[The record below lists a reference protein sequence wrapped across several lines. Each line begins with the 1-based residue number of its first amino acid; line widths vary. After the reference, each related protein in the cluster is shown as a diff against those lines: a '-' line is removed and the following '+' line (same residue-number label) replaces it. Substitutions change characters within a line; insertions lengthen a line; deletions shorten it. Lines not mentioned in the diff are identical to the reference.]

1 MARCICSGYLVANVI
16 RVFDTIFFLEGK
28 IFFRRYRY
36 LIKWINL
43 VDRIGR
49 IVRNRRIMN
58 KYFKY

>member
-36 LIKWINL
+36 LINL
-43 VDRIGR
+43 VDKIGR
-49 IVRNRRIMN
+49 IV
-58 KYFKY
+58 